1 MSEIRLKH
9 RTKLPVNE
17 IKKRTDGFVK
27 EIFERFRIENA
38 HTKWEENTLSFSFK
52 TKGMRITGELVIE
65 NQLIKVRA
73 DLPLRA
79 CLFQNKIIN
88 GFNKT
93 AQELFP

>member
-1 MSEIRLKH
+1 MSEIRMKH
-9 RTKLPVNE
+9 QTKLSAGE
-17 IKKRTDGFVK
+17 IKGKINKFTEEV
-27 EIFERFRIENA
+27 FERFKVQNVR
-38 HTKWEENTLSFSFK
+38 TRWEENVLYFSFK

-65 NQLIKVRA
+65 NRMIKVRA

-93 AQELFP
+93 AQQLFP

>member
-9 RTKLPVNE
+9 QTKLSAGE
-17 IKKRTDGFVK
+17 IKGKVNTFTE
-27 EIFERFRIENA
+27 EIFERFKVYNVR
-38 HTKWEENTLSFSFK
+38 TKWEENIMHFSFK
-52 TKGMRITGELVIE
+52 TKGMHVTGELIIE
-65 NQLIKVRA
+65 NRMIRVRA

-93 AQELFP
+93 AQQLFP